1 MPALDKNGKEIVVGR
16 FVLNNA
22 NRCFVVEGLDEYE
35 GTTIVLTR
43 PFKEEYLFPVGLQWS
58 HHPEK
63 EQIFFFKRTSQ
74 NDCGSFILI

>member
-1 MPALDKNGKEIVVGR
+1 MIAYDINGNQILIGR
-16 FVLNNA
+16 LVLNTA
-22 NRCFVVEGLDEYE
+22 GQCFVVQGLDEYE

-63 EQIFFFKRTSQ
+63 ELTMVSEEETTMYLLK
-74 NDCGSFILI
+74 NAN